1 LSQNSLLLNNNEF
14 DLNGFANSFNNQ
26 FSSNWQ
32 SNEIL
37 ALIESIS
44 GQQNL
49 QQLLDL
55 AQLGQFSGNNANSF
69 GGNSIAV
76 AQIEAISI

>member
-1 LSQNSLLLNNNEF
+1 
-14 DLNGFANSFNNQ
+14 LNGFANSFNNQ

-55 AQLGQFSGNNANSF
+55 AQLSQFSGHNNANSF
-69 GGNSIAV
+69 DGNSIAV
-76 AQIEAISI
+76 AQIEGISI